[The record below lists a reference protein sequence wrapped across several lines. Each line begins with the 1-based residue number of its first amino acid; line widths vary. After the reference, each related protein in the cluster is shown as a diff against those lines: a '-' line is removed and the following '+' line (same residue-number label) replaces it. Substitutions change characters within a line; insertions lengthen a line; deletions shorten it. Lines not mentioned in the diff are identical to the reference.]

1 MDGKLFSN
9 SIIFCCKWLTL
20 VRSNHALV
28 NKRSDFFLTGVA
40 FYFKCIIVGHFVT
53 GFKVTA
59 TPLQRAVNSFF
70 QIFQPINVGGPA
82 GFLINGNR
90 SEATTKP
97 KWSQEKAQ
105 WQHPG
110 GKRSAAVL
118 LPVLLVQYASHHF
131 PPVRSRTYLVTY
143 NTSIYFIST
152 RTETLLLAYSNWRK
166 RTRAVLENA
175 QLQRENGKWAKLETS
190 PCLQTYFFCYS
201 NLNRA
206 KPKNLLL
213 KEPIR
218 WACRL

>member
-1 MDGKLFSN
+1 MHHRRTFCHRVQSNCDSTPTSSKFLFPD
-9 SIIFCCKWLTL
+9 L
-20 VRSNHALV
+20 
-28 NKRSDFFLTGVA
+28 
-40 FYFKCIIVGHFVT
+40 
-53 GFKVTA
+53 
-59 TPLQRAVNSFF
+59 
-70 QIFQPINVGGPA
+70 PA
-82 GFLINGNR
+82 HQCWRPGRLLINGNR

-118 LPVLLVQYASHHF
+118 LPVLLVQYASRHF

-152 RTETLLLAYSNWRK
+152 RTETLLLAYSKWRK

-175 QLQRENGKWAKLETS
+175 QLQREQGKWAKLETS